1 MDRRIKPR
9 IRKYILLVALVS
21 VFCLVG
27 IVPAFAAESDLSEA
41 EAAYS
46 ELYDALDDET
56 EEALEEIGVTSGSY
70 EELASLSPRKVVT
83 AILDILSEKAVQPLR
98 CVGLVCAFL
107 VLGAAADGFL
117 EKKETLR
124 TVFSLFCILWIVLT
138 VLQPITES
146 IAQALSAVE
155 LGADFLLAYIPVFAG
170 VIAMSGK
177 PLLSAAYSSVMLG
190 LSNLLSFINGKAL
203 LPLVQAFFMLHIVSS
218 LHEKYTF
225 DAIAAFL
232 KRAVCIV
239 LGFGSTIFT
248 GLLSIKGALAASG
261 DSVSVRGVKMLVS
274 GTLPVVG
281 STLSEAYTSVL
292 GSIGLIQNAV
302 GVFGIVVIVLM
313 HLPVILEL
321 LLWYLALMFAA
332 AIGGMLGQTQIKKLL
347 EGIAATVSLVNIF
360 VIFNGFLLVISTGVI
375 LQFKG

>member
-1 MDRRIKPR
+1 MDRCIKTRIP
-9 IRKYILLVALVS
+9 KYILLVALIGVLFFAS
-21 VFCLVG
+21 V
-27 IVPAFAAESDLSEA
+27 VPACAAESDLTEA
-41 EAAYS
+41 EAVYS
-46 ELYDALDDET
+46 ELYDALDDQT
-56 EEALEEIGVTSGSY
+56 EEALEEIGIASGSY
-70 EELASLSPRKVVT
+70 EELSSLSPRKVVT
-83 AILDILSEKAVQPLR
+83 AILDILNGKAAQPLR
-98 CVGLVCAFL
+98 CIGFVCAFL

-117 EKKETLR
+117 EKKETIR

-138 VLQPITES
+138 VLQPITDS

-155 LGADFLLAYIPVFAG
+155 LGANFLLAYIPAFAG

-190 LSNLLSFINGKAL
+190 LSNLLSFINSKAL

-218 LHEKYTF
+218 LHEKYNF

-232 KRAVCIV
+232 KRTVCIV

-292 GSIGLIQNAV
+292 GSMGLIQNAV
-302 GVFGIVVIVLM
+302 GIFGIVVIVLM

-332 AIGGMLGQTQIKKLL
+332 AIGGVLGQTQVKKLL

>member
-1 MDRRIKPR
+1 
-9 IRKYILLVALVS
+9 
-21 VFCLVG
+21 
-27 IVPAFAAESDLSEA
+27 
-41 EAAYS
+41 
-46 ELYDALDDET
+46 
-56 EEALEEIGVTSGSY
+56 
-70 EELASLSPRKVVT
+70 
-83 AILDILSEKAVQPLR
+83 
-98 CVGLVCAFL
+98 
-107 VLGAAADGFL
+107 
-117 EKKETLR
+117 
-124 TVFSLFCILWIVLT
+124 
-138 VLQPITES
+138 
-146 IAQALSAVE
+146 
-155 LGADFLLAYIPVFAG
+155 
-170 VIAMSGK
+170 
-177 PLLSAAYSSVMLG
+177 
-190 LSNLLSFINGKAL
+190 
-203 LPLVQAFFMLHIVSS
+203 MLHIVSS

-261 DSVSVRGVKMLVS
+261 DSVTVRGVKMLVS

-292 GSIGLIQNAV
+292 GSMGLIQNAV

-321 LLWYLALMFAA
+321 LLWYLTLMFAA